1 MACEGCSIKF
11 TILKRKRKCED
22 CGYIFCSDCVTPKSK
37 LYQCYRCKI
46 LTCVPLNFDDVAS
59 LKLKDLQ
66 WFLETKDIN
75 VPCGDRREKSVLVE
89 VIMAYSRHAQSSS
102 SNNLYPSLHPTE
114 SLYPSLHPTEGHMGG
129 LFGNE
134 ANSSTSREFHMTA
147 NNQSPSAEKISNGGE
162 KSNKCC
168 KNKHQIIDLECVD
181 SVEKIFELSTMELK
195 LLLTRNFISFRGC
208 CEKSELQEKVC
219 WLWKLKEAAKSKDIV
234 ADENLCKICME
245 STIDSLFLDCG
256 HMVTCTQCGKLLHD
270 CPICRQIIVRV
281 VRAFKS

>member
-22 CGYIFCSDCVTPKSK
+22 CGYIFCSDCVTPKNK

-46 LTCVPLNFDDVAS
+46 LTCVPLNCDDVAS

-75 VPCGDRREKSVLVE
+75 VPCGDLREKSVLVE
-89 VIMAYSRHAQSSS
+89 VIMAYSRQAQSSS
-102 SNNLYPSLHPTE
+102 STNVLYPSLLPTE
-114 SLYPSLHPTEGHMGG
+114 DLLYPSLNPTEGHMGG

-134 ANSSTSREFHMTA
+134 PNSSTSR
-147 NNQSPSAEKISNGGE
+147 
-162 KSNKCC
+162 
-168 KNKHQIIDLECVD
+168 KHQIIDLECVD

-234 ADENLCKICME
+234 PDENLCKICME